1 MKVGYKT
8 TGLEVKIKNNEE
20 VERAKTAIEKRY
32 GIYCMAAYMSINKNI
47 SAVFIR
53 EFDVMLL
60 TSQRY
65 FCMKFKLLVCT
76 VLVLVYL
83 F

>member
-1 MKVGYKT
+1 
-8 TGLEVKIKNNEE
+8 
-20 VERAKTAIEKRY
+20 
-32 GIYCMAAYMSINKNI
+32 MSIDKNI
-47 SAVFIR
+47 SPVFIR
-53 EFDVMLL
+53 ELDVMLL